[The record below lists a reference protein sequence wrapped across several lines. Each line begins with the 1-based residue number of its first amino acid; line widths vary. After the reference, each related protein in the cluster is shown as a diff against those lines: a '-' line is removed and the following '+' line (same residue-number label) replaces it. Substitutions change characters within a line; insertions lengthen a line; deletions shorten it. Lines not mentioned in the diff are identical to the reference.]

1 MTFNSLNMNATFRFD
16 GSEIQIARSNFEEHK
31 ETLQHGFH
39 IQNDAE
45 EHVRN
50 LISNTVVWFMRDK
63 NEIGRNLST
72 TGGGDSCA
80 YVRCLIDLYVYQFGI
95 ETFNAAEYRIDSRT
109 VACFRRKED
118 SYREKYAMTKGR
130 WIFLD
135 MWLELYKRRMKRI
148 DQLPRTSIHMF

>member
-1 MTFNSLNMNATFRFD
+1 MCFFKYILTTIVLYNLPVFVSFSST
-16 GSEIQIARSNFEEHK
+16 

-118 SYREKYAMTKGR
+118 SYREKYASIQETGCNRHKPLISDEGKMD
-130 WIFLD
+130 IFG
-135 MWLELYKRRMKRI
+135 YVA
-148 DQLPRTSIHMF
+148 